1 MDRHQN
7 SDRLRWFQRWLPVVF
22 CLGVF
27 CLGWSSF
34 AYGDPPQSAGQP
46 VPPAVASEVEARIQ
60 EWVTGLSSQEYATRR
75 RAFLELW
82 KQGPIALPAVR
93 RALTTSDQQ
102 TISAAKVLE
111 NLLNL
116 DISPSD
122 NDELAELLQLSG
134 NNWEATL
141 QSLGQKGYWRLAAEV
156 MRSNTELLMRIREG
170 HPPNRFA
177 SLIQHAFDQGDAFQ
191 AWPVVAQCLSA
202 ERRFVLTELTRQQ
215 LNRYYKGDIPAEI
228 EKSLDI
234 VDEASLTVDER
245 ALHFLYSGRI
255 QEAWDLQPNP
265 RVKQRIIFHT
275 GQWERLNDPT
285 VVPLILGV
293 ANNNVLHRARM
304 AAFSRMA
311 GDQAKSAELISAL
324 RKELTTDETSQQK
337 DAQIAAPPELINA
350 FVLCGEGDL
359 VEKMVAR
366 SSANI
371 DIDYYTH
378 HLQYDKIFKKFGL
391 DPTLKD
397 FDEWIVEL
405 PGKLN
410 PNGPQAKTSGNSF
423 ENYIELARFLVHLG
437 FREQAKKLYT
447 TTLESTSRSSG
458 RDLLEKWN
466 DVGTRAED
474 HQLRKFL
481 IEYLD
486 EHDQKMK
493 QEERRMIFVQLF
505 PDWQNTVDK
514 LWQFAPTE
522 LSEADGKRKRMSL
535 LERLWRYD
543 RSLVQDE
550 ASIRLIENWLTTA
563 LRESAKGEDSADQ
576 STNEMATVALR
587 LGLRR
592 QALAMVRTEATRNIF
607 ADVAEMLT
615 ANGSFASAGKWWES
629 AISQSPDRHMWI
641 RRYADVLLM
650 QGEAD
655 LAARY
660 ESSIWLRPLSNRM
673 MLADDVPY
681 AMIAEKYFEAGD
693 YDLAQQYAH
702 VTVELA
708 ELGERNWWARRL
720 ANFAMEL
727 EDYKTAARAS
737 RIFALNLLMAGSTI
751 QRSPIDTVQLF
762 EYYTGQELLCTAAA
776 DIQSGRI
783 ESALTSIVKFE
794 SLLPSG
800 IEICEHCYPLL
811 VKAGHQA
818 EADQLLERCA
828 TRMLKHLEV
837 WPNDSNSHNN
847 LAWMLA
853 RCNKRLPEAIEHA
866 EKAVQLSDR
875 SPTYVDTLAE
885 AEFLTGH
892 VERAIDLA
900 RECTVIDPRHA
911 HYQKQ
916 LQRFRSSKR

>member
-7 SDRLRWFQRWLPVVF
+7 SDRLRWFTYWLPVMF
-22 CLGVF
+22 CLV
-27 CLGWSSF
+27 LSLV
-34 AYGDPPQSAGQP
+34 AYGDPPQTAGQSALDS
-46 VPPAVASEVEARIQ
+46 PAVASDAETRIQ
-60 EWVTGLSSQEYATRR
+60 EWIAGLSSQEYATRR

-116 DISPSD
+116 DISPAD

-156 MRSNTELLMRIREG
+156 MRSNTELLQRIREG

-177 SLIQHAFDQGDAFQ
+177 NLIQHAFDQGDAFQ
-191 AWPVVAQCLSA
+191 AWPVVAQCLSV
-202 ERRFVLTELTRQQ
+202 ERRFVLTELARKQ
-215 LNRYYKGDIPAEI
+215 LLQHYKGQIPEDIER
-228 EKSLDI
+228 SLNI
-234 VDEASLTVDER
+234 VGDEASLPVDER
-245 ALHFLYSGRI
+245 ALHFLYTGRTT
-255 QEAWDLQPNP
+255 EAWDLNP
-265 RVKQRIIFHT
+265 SPRTKQRIIFHT

-293 ANNNVLHRARM
+293 ANNNMLRRARQ
-304 AAFSRMA
+304 AAYKRMA
-311 GDQAKSAELISAL
+311 GDHSKSAELVDAL
-324 RKELTTDETSQQK
+324 TKEIDEAIEQQK
-337 DAQIAAPPELINA
+337 EPQTLATPELINA
-350 FVLCGEGDL
+350 LVLCGEGEL
-359 VEKMVAR
+359 VDRVVTQ
-366 SSANI
+366 STANME
-371 DIDYYTH
+371 IDYYTH
-378 HLQYDKIFKKFGL
+378 RLQYDKIFKKFGL
-391 DPTLKD
+391 DPTLKN
-397 FDEWIVEL
+397 FDEWIVEV

-410 PNGPQAKTSGNSF
+410 PNGPQPKSSINSF
-423 ENYIELARFLVHLG
+423 ESYIELARFLVHMG
-437 FREQAKKLYT
+437 FREQAQKLYT
-447 TTLESTSRSSG
+447 TTIDSTNRSTG
-458 RDLLEKWN
+458 RELLEKWN
-466 DVGTRAED
+466 DLGTRSED

-481 IEYLD
+481 LEYLD

-493 QEERRMIFVQLF
+493 PEERRIIFVQLF

-514 LWQFAPTE
+514 LWQFAPAE
-522 LSEADGKRKRMSL
+522 LSEVDGKRKRLSL

-550 ASIRLIENWLTTA
+550 ASIRLVENWLTTA
-563 LRESAKGEDSADQ
+563 LRESAKGEDSSDQ
-576 STNEMATVALR
+576 STNEMATLALR

-615 ANGSFASAGKWWES
+615 ANNSFESAGKWWES

-660 ESSIWLRPLSNRM
+660 EASVWLRPLSNRM
-673 MLADDVPY
+673 MMADDVPY

-693 YDLAQQYAH
+693 YNLAQQYAD
-702 VTVELA
+702 VTVELS
-708 ELGERNWWARRL
+708 EPGERNWWSRRL
-720 ANFAMEL
+720 AHFALEV
-727 EDYKTAARAS
+727 EDYQTAARAS
-737 RIFALNLLMAGSTI
+737 RIFSLNLLMAGSTI
-751 QRSPIDTVQLF
+751 QRSPIDTVQFF
-762 EYYTGQELLCTAAA
+762 EYYTGQELLCTAAK
-776 DIQSGRI
+776 DIQADRI
-783 ESALTSIVKFE
+783 EDALFSIGKFE

-818 EADQLLERCA
+818 EADQLLDRCA
-828 TRMLKHLEV
+828 KRMLKHLEA

-847 LAWMLA
+847 LAWMFA
-853 RCNKRLPEAIEHA
+853 RCNQRLPEAIEHA
-866 EKAVQLSDR
+866 ERAVKLSDR

-885 AEFLTGH
+885 AEFLSGH

-900 RECTVIDPRHA
+900 RECTETDPRHA
-911 HYQKQ
+911 HFQKQ